1 MPFPLSCRA
10 ARRAASL
17 GGLIAGFAI
26 LVPTVAV
33 AAAILATGAAAQP
46 ASDAAM
52 SRPSAHAFSFDGIEG
67 GRIDLAGFAG
77 RPILVVNTASRCGFT
92 NQLAGLQT
100 LHERYSPRGLVVIG
114 VPSNDFRQELAD
126 DAAIAAFCEGAYGVT
141 FPLAASTHV
150 LGPNAHPF
158 YAWAARERPGEGP
171 RWNFHKYLV
180 GADGRIAATFSTT
193 TEPTDPR
200 VTAMIELALGGG
212 S

>member
-1 MPFPLSCRA
+1 MPIRLVRSA
-10 ARRAASL
+10 ARLA
-17 GGLIAGFAI
+17 GLVAGFAA
-26 LVPTVAV
+26 LGPTVAV
-33 AAAILATGAAAQP
+33 AAILLAGTAHAEP
-46 ASDAAM
+46 AM
-52 SRPSAHAFSFDGIEG
+52 SRPSAHAFSFDAIDD

-92 NQLAGLQT
+92 SQLAGLQT
-100 LHERYSPRGLVVIG
+100 LHERYGPRGLVVVG

-126 DAAIAAFCEGAYGVT
+126 DAAIAAFCQGAYGVT

-150 LGPNAHPF
+150 VGPQAHPF
-158 YAWAARERPGEGP
+158 FAWAARERPGEGP

-180 GADGRIAATFSTT
+180 GPDGRIAATFATT

-200 VTAMIELALGGG
+200 VTAMIELVLGGG